1 MESQE
6 IIRAAI
12 DNGSVHVEYQPIMAA
27 DGSIC
32 ALEALA
38 RIPMAGDTAGFI
50 EAAEMSGMI
59 NALGGEV
66 LRLALRDLVE
76 WRDAG
81 IEPRVH
87 VNISAAQLS
96 DSGFPDRLF
105 ERVMAAGIQPGLL
118 SFEIPDTPAV
128 WRDESVSKALQRLHD
143 LGFRVGIDGFGAGHS
158 GLMSLKRVAADYVK
172 IDRAFVAA
180 IAESHE
186 DQVIVQAVI
195 QVAHDLGRQVIA
207 SGVETSAQL
216 EVLQA
221 LGVDALQGYILNMPV
236 RAQLVPGLLSTT

>member
-1 MESQE
+1 
-6 IIRAAI
+6 
-12 DNGSVHVEYQPIMAA
+12 
-27 DGSIC
+27 
-32 ALEALA
+32 
-38 RIPMAGDTAGFI
+38 
-50 EAAEMSGMI
+50 
-59 NALGGEV
+59 
-66 LRLALRDLVE
+66 
-76 WRDAG
+76 
-81 IEPRVH
+81 
-87 VNISAAQLS
+87 
-96 DSGFPDRLF
+96 
-105 ERVMAAGIQPGLL
+105 
-118 SFEIPDTPAV
+118 
-128 WRDESVSKALQRLHD
+128 
-143 LGFRVGIDGFGAGHS
+143 HS